1 MDTAQTAQNGSI
13 LGALLWP
20 LLLVALFWF
29 LLIRPARRRQALQ
42 RAVTESLTVGAA
54 VVTTSGLHG
63 TIVGLDER
71 TVRLEI
77 AQGVVV
83 TYARPAI
90 MEVTSG

>member
-1 MDTAQTAQNGSI
+1 MQDAQTGSTI
-13 LGALLWP
+13 GALLWP

-29 LLIRPARRRQALQ
+29 LLIRPARKRQALQ
-42 RAVTESLTVGAA
+42 RAVTASLTVGAQ
-54 VVTTSGLHG
+54 VITTSGLHG
-63 TIVGLDER
+63 SIVGLDER

-77 AQGVVV
+77 APGVIV